1 MNDKIDSKTAITLLN
16 ALKSM
21 QDDIR
26 VLQDKREDSLWSEV
40 IIPCNLND
48 VLNNFKKDEL
58 DLIRKNL
65 AFKNLSSLKKQEL
78 ATVLS
83 GLIPINYKSVL
94 YSLDKEGYDLIK
106 SIVIN
111 SGVLVSE
118 GLNTAKIQT
127 LRGYGIIFTG
137 LYNNQKVLFM
147 PIELINAFNE
157 LDITVLEK
165 TITRNTEWIN
175 ITQGMMY
182 YYGTLDAWRVIK
194 NVEKLT
200 KCKVDISEFVSVIS
214 FAIDYYRQIQFT
226 DHGYKDKRVLDD
238 RALIKEHNLKPDI
251 DYYPFSK
258 NQLINAGKG
267 DYINDTPE
275 MKAFIA
281 FLQNSYDLSE
291 NDVNKIALDLTKM
304 INTNSETMQMVE
316 YMQSMFEIPSF
327 EYLQVLTSK
336 LMELYNNTRQW
347 AIKGHTPNELFQEEK
362 EYLKPLPSGP
372 LNIPKSNK
380 KVGRNEPCPCGSG
393 KKYKKCCGG

>member
-1 MNDKIDSKTAITLLN
+1 MNDKIDNKTAITLLN

-26 VLQDKREDSLWSEV
+26 VMQDKKENSLWGEV
-40 IIPCNLND
+40 IIPCNLNN
-48 VLNNFKKDEL
+48 VLNILKKDEL
-58 DLIRKNL
+58 DSIRKNL

-83 GLIPINYKSVL
+83 GLIPINYKNVL
-94 YSLDKEGYDLIK
+94 YSLDKERYDLIK

-127 LRGYGIIFTG
+127 LRVYGIIFTG

-147 PIELINAFNE
+147 PIELTNAFNE
-157 LDITVLEK
+157 LDTTVLKK
-165 TITRNTEWIN
+165 TVARNTEWIN

-200 KCKVDISEFVSVIS
+200 KSKVDISEFINVIS

-226 DHGYKDKRVLDD
+226 DYGYKDKRVLDD
-238 RALIKEHNLKPDI
+238 RVLIKEHNLKPDI

-267 DYINDTPE
+267 GYINDTPE
-275 MKAFIA
+275 MKAFVA
-281 FLQNSYDLSE
+281 FLQKSYDLLES
-291 NDVNKIALDLTKM
+291 DVNKIALDLTKM
-304 INTNSETMQMVE
+304 INTNSETVQMVE
-316 YMQSMFEIPSF
+316 YMQSMFEFPSL

-347 AIKGHTPNELFQEEK
+347 ALKGHTPNELFQEEK
-362 EYLKPLPSGP
+362 KYLKPLPSGQF
-372 LNIPKSNK
+372 NIPQSNI
-380 KVGRNEPCPCGSG
+380 KVGRNESCPCGSG
-393 KKYKKCCGG
+393 KKYKKCCGR

>member
-267 DYINDTPE
+267 YYINDTPE

-327 EYLQVLTSK
+327 QYLQVLTSK

>member
-165 TITRNTEWIN
+165 
-175 ITQGMMY
+175 Q
-182 YYGTLDAWRVIK
+182 
-194 NVEKLT
+194 
-200 KCKVDISEFVSVIS
+200 
-214 FAIDYYRQIQFT
+214 
-226 DHGYKDKRVLDD
+226 
-238 RALIKEHNLKPDI
+238 
-251 DYYPFSK
+251 
-258 NQLINAGKG
+258 
-267 DYINDTPE
+267 
-275 MKAFIA
+275 
-281 FLQNSYDLSE
+281 
-291 NDVNKIALDLTKM
+291 
-304 INTNSETMQMVE
+304 
-316 YMQSMFEIPSF
+316 
-327 EYLQVLTSK
+327 
-336 LMELYNNTRQW
+336 
-347 AIKGHTPNELFQEEK
+347 
-362 EYLKPLPSGP
+362 
-372 LNIPKSNK
+372 
-380 KVGRNEPCPCGSG
+380 
-393 KKYKKCCGG
+393 